1 MEFARG
7 NLIQFSAVSC
17 RNCRQNPAAE
27 ILLYNNYAGSET
39 EGEVHWRRSSCVSG
53 GARDSRQNPVA
64 EILLCFKRDQRQRA
78 KSIGCNLAL
87 FQAGPETAGKIQWR
101 RSYSV
106 LSGIR
111 DRGRSPSAVILL
123 CFRRGQRDSRQ
134 ILVADT
140 LLHFSGIKDRGRS
153 SLAEILLCFRRGRRQ
168 QAKPRGG
175 DLALFLVFTKPAPSV
190 GGGQH

>member
-87 FQAGPETAGKIQWR
+87 FQAGPETASEASWR
-101 RSYSV
+101 RSCSV
-106 LSGIR
+106 SRFYEACTECWRRATLTTCSLSTASACSASAGLSSATPFPCYMEIQ
-111 DRGRSPSAVILL
+111 PS
-123 CFRRGQRDSRQ
+123 
-134 ILVADT
+134 
-140 LLHFSGIKDRGRS
+140 
-153 SLAEILLCFRRGRRQ
+153 
-168 QAKPRGG
+168 
-175 DLALFLVFTKPAPSV
+175 
-190 GGGQH
+190 